1 MFRVSDTNPDIDFA
15 NRCRGSAHSSFRAE
29 RGAAILG
36 NVTNL
41 LAYPRSWL
49 TIRHLVSLCLGG
61 ALLGWGA
68 VKGAEAWYY
77 RAELSR
83 AELALASRQYDEAR
97 QRLERLSAR
106 WPGRAEVDYP
116 LGRCEAALGH
126 IEAALAAWGRIPH
139 DSAMSLRAALDR
151 GGLAL
156 EHGRLAVAEQ
166 SLAPVLL
173 ERGKLGE
180 QAERLADQIDLYT
193 GRRGAI
199 SRRIERRW
207 PMSPDQAGLLRLHWQ
222 LDSQPSAVLA
232 MRETLD
238 RMARQ
243 APEDDRVWLGRA
255 QLAIDSGRHD
265 EADKLLKKCEAR
277 RPDDPDVL
285 QARLNWALD
294 AGRPDEAARAA
305 SLLSASHV
313 SPAEVAAVIARL
325 AALRGDALAEQA
337 ALERRVELEPGDT
350 AAWDRLAEL
359 AVRAGSADRAA
370 RCRRRKAEIDR
381 ARDDY
386 RMLMG
391 WSVAG
396 GLPPEVELG
405 RAAEAIGR
413 RFEARGWWSIRARQ
427 DPDDREAR
435 AALDRLARPQSPAAA
450 IIAERI
456 LADLIPGPLLTARPG
471 GARGLAPQ
479 PIAPAFRDDAQKAGL
494 HFVYEN
500 DPTPLCRLPE
510 TMGGGVGLL
519 DYDGDGW
526 LDVYAVQGGI
536 LSNETP
542 PVASAQ
548 GDRLFR
554 NRGDGTFEDVTASSG
569 LAAMPGGYGHGVAV
583 GDYDND
589 GRPDLF
595 ITRWRAYALYHNRG
609 DGTFEDATLQAGL
622 GGDRDW
628 PTSAAFADLD
638 GDGDLDLY
646 VCHYTDWDSRRSA
659 PCPHPNH
666 PDRYGYCVPRG
677 LGPRPDH
684 VFRNDGGRFVDVS
697 NSAGVR
703 GADRDGRGLGVVI
716 ANLDDDSR
724 PDIYVA
730 NDMTANF
737 LFRNLGGFRFEET
750 GEVSGAAC
758 SSEGGYQAGMGIAC
772 GDLDGD
778 GRLDLAV
785 TNFYGESTSFF
796 QNLGAGQFVDHTAA
810 IGLTAPTRYLLGFG
824 AFFLDA
830 DNDGR
835 LDLAQANGHVIDYRP
850 AMPYAMPARLL
861 LGTAG
866 GRLADVSDS
875 AGACWQ
881 VPRLGRGLAVGD
893 LDNDGRL
900 DLLIVAERET
910 LAYFHNEGPAGHF
923 VTIRLEGSPPRSNR
937 DAVGACVAVTAAG
950 RRQVAQRIGGG
961 SFLSACDGRIHFGLG
976 EATRIE
982 MIEIRWPS
990 GHVDLFTDLAADA
1003 AYLLREGRIHASPL
1017 PGWRQ

>member
-1 MFRVSDTNPDIDFA
+1 L
-15 NRCRGSAHSSFRAE
+15 RAE
-29 RGAAILG
+29 RRAAILG
-36 NVTNL
+36 HVTNL
-41 LAYPRSWL
+41 LAYLRSWL
-49 TIRHLVSLCLGG
+49 TIRHLASLYLGG

-68 VKGAEAWYY
+68 VKGVEAWWY

-83 AELALASRQYDEAR
+83 AERALASRQYDEAR

-106 WPGRAEVDYP
+106 WPGRAEVNYP
-116 LGRCEAALGH
+116 LGCCEAALGR
-126 IEAALAAWGRIPH
+126 IEAALVAWGRVPH
-139 DSAMSLRAALDR
+139 DSAMGLRAALDR
-151 GGLAL
+151 GRLAL

-166 SLAPVLL
+166 SLAPVLH
-173 ERGKLGE
+173 ERGMLGE
-180 QAERLADQIDLYT
+180 QAARLADQIDLYT

-207 PMSPDQAGLLRLHWQ
+207 PMSSDQAGLLRLHWQ
-222 LDSQPSAVLA
+222 LDSQPSPVLA
-232 MRETLD
+232 VRETLD

-255 QLAIDSGRHD
+255 QLAIDSGRKD
-265 EADKLLKKCEAR
+265 DADQFLKKCEAR

-285 QARLNWALD
+285 QAQLTWALD
-294 AGRPDEAARAA
+294 AGRSDEAARAA
-305 SLLSASHV
+305 TRLPASHV
-313 SPAEVAAVIARL
+313 PPADVAVVIARL
-325 AALRGDALAEQA
+325 AALGGDTLAERA

-359 AVRAGSADRAA
+359 AVRDGSADHAA
-370 RCRRRKAEIDR
+370 GYRRRKAEINR
-381 ARDDY
+381 ARDHYDT
-386 RMLMG
+386 LMG
-391 WSVAG
+391 RSTAG
-396 GLPPEVELG
+396 SRPPEVELG
-405 RAAEAIGR
+405 RLAEVLGR

-427 DPDDREAR
+427 DPDDREAQ
-435 AALDRLARPQSPAAA
+435 AALDRLARPQSLAAVT
-450 IIAERI
+450 IAAGTV
-456 LADLIPGPLLTARPG
+456 ADLIPGPLLTARPR
-471 GARGLAPQ
+471 GARGLAPEV
-479 PIAPAFRDDAQKAGL
+479 IAPAFRDDAQKTGL

-510 TMGGGVGLL
+510 TMGGGIGLL

-526 LDVYAVQGGI
+526 LDVYAVQGGM
-536 LSNETP
+536 LSNETA

-554 NRGDGTFEDVTASSG
+554 NRGGFFEDVTSSSG

-589 GRPDLF
+589 GRADLF

-609 DGTFEDATLQAGL
+609 DGTFEDATLQAEL

-628 PTSAAFADLD
+628 PMSAAFADLD

-646 VCHYTDWDSRRSA
+646 VCHYTDWDSQRSA

-666 PDRYGYCVPRG
+666 PDRHAYCVPRG
-677 LGPRPDH
+677 LGSRPDH

-758 SSEGGYQAGMGIAC
+758 SGAGGYQAGMGIAC

-835 LDLAQANGHVIDYRP
+835 LDLAQANGHVIDYSP
-850 AMPYAMPARLL
+850 AMPYAMPARLW

-866 GRLADVSDS
+866 GRLVDVSGS

-881 VPRLGRGLAVGD
+881 VPRRGRGLAVGD

-900 DLLIVAERET
+900 DLLIVAEREP
-910 LAYFHNEGPAGHF
+910 LAYFHNQGPAGHF
-923 VTIRLEGSPPRSNR
+923 VTIRLEGSAPRSNR
-937 DAVGACVAVTAAG
+937 DAVGARVAVTAAG

-961 SFLSACDGRIHFGLG
+961 SYLSACDGRIHFGLG
-976 EATRIE
+976 EATHIE
-982 MIEIRWPS
+982 MIEVRWPS
-990 GHVDLFTDLAADA
+990 GHVDRFTDLAADA
-1003 AYLLREGRIHASPL
+1003 AYLLREGRIPASPL